1 MGHGISKT
9 SYTVAEGEEAVVVKR
24 RWIKKIP
31 PAMFK
36 VDTVKTFNMSH
47 NVIIAIPPQISQL
60 KNLTELNL
68 SSNWLTNKGIPH
80 ELASL
85 TSLRVLDL
93 STNNLTSFPSDICS
107 LTNLHTLNMS
117 RNGLTSLPQELTK
130 LVNLKSANFR
140 SNKIDT
146 LPDLDTLPSLFILD
160 ISHNSLKALPKSV
173 KRITSL
179 RMLQLSHNHLTRIPS
194 FRLLINLVH
203 LDVHNNKLSKIS
215 PKMAYIVDSNTSK
228 TRESP
233 TIQGGPTTFGKLR
246 ELNVRDNK
254 DLVELPQEIVELM
267 RPPLMLHT
275 SIPAEIVP
283 KVFLGGLDSGT
294 NLQLLQHL
302 NITHIILAIGEM
314 QPHFPKNFSY
324 LTLHDAKDS
333 VNFDFSVYF
342 NECANFID
350 AGRAAGGVLVHCR
363 AGISRSPTIMIAYMM
378 KKHRMRYEEALQ
390 IVLSKRSQALPNNGF
405 REQLMQYEVK
415 LFDMCSG
422 DNVGT
427 ISVSEEDE
435 GRDVIVSSSR
445 T

>member
-1 MGHGISKT
+1 
-9 SYTVAEGEEAVVVKR
+9 
-24 RWIKKIP
+24 
-31 PAMFK
+31 
-36 VDTVKTFNMSH
+36 
-47 NVIIAIPPQISQL
+47 
-60 KNLTELNL
+60 
-68 SSNWLTNKGIPH
+68 
-80 ELASL
+80 
-85 TSLRVLDL
+85 
-93 STNNLTSFPSDICS
+93 
-107 LTNLHTLNMS
+107 
-117 RNGLTSLPQELTK
+117 
-130 LVNLKSANFR
+130 
-140 SNKIDT
+140 
-146 LPDLDTLPSLFILD
+146 
-160 ISHNSLKALPKSV
+160 
-173 KRITSL
+173 
-179 RMLQLSHNHLTRIPS
+179 MLQLSHNSLTRIPS

-228 TRESP
+228 TREGSP
-233 TIQGGPTTFGKLR
+233 STFGKLR

-254 DLVELPQEIVELM
+254 DLLELPQEIVELM

-275 SIPAEIVP
+275 SIPSEIIP
-283 KVFLGGLDSGT
+283 KVYLGGLDSGT

-302 NITHIILAIGEM
+302 NITHIVLAIGEM

-342 NECANFID
+342 NECANFIET
-350 AGRAAGGVLVHCR
+350 GRSVGGVLVHCR

-390 IVLSKRSQALPNNGF
+390 IVLAKRSQALPNNGF

-427 ISVSEEDE
+427 ISLSEEEDFE
-435 GRDVIVSSSR
+435 GKEDVLLSSSR

>member
-228 TRESP
+228 TRE
-233 TIQGGPTTFGKLR
+233 GGPTTFGKLR

-314 QPHFPKNFSY
+314 QPHFPKKFF
-324 LTLHDAKDS
+324 L
-333 VNFDFSVYF
+333 F
-342 NECANFID
+342 NTPRCQRFCEF
-350 AGRAAGGVLVHCR
+350 
-363 AGISRSPTIMIAYMM
+363 
-378 KKHRMRYEEALQ
+378 
-390 IVLSKRSQALPNNGF
+390 
-405 REQLMQYEVK
+405 
-415 LFDMCSG
+415 
-422 DNVGT
+422 
-427 ISVSEEDE
+427 
-435 GRDVIVSSSR
+435 
-445 T
+445 